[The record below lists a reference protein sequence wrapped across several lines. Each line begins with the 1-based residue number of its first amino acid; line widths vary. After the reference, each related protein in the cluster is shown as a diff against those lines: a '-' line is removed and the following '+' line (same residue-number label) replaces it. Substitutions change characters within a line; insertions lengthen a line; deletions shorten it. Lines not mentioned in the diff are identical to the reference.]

1 MLLKKRIGLIP
12 YSTCS
17 AACFL
22 RKSASC
28 LCFSLFSSSFL
39 SCLFLCSFIALSS
52 SSRSLP
58 SSSPGF
64 PILRSSYLLNL
75 QILDHLFNLLFL
87 LLSHLLL
94 KLLAFFLIGHPSV
107 VVFAR
112 VIALLVSHVN
122 CHPFLVPL
130 LQVFLLLVASH
141 RVKFSWIYFSL
152 PVLSVIAWQE

>member
-1 MLLKKRIGLIP
+1 MKGEVEAFRERLVILERVVVAFP
-12 YSTCS
+12 S
-17 AACFL
+17 FL
-22 RKSASC
+22 PPSC
-28 LCFSLFSSSFL
+28 PVSSSTPSL
-39 SCLFLCSFIALSS
+39 RYLASLILF
-52 SSRSLP
+52 P

-130 LQVFLLLVASH
+130 MQVLVLLVV
-141 RVKFSWIYFSL
+141 RNRDWL
-152 PVLSVIAWQE
+152 G